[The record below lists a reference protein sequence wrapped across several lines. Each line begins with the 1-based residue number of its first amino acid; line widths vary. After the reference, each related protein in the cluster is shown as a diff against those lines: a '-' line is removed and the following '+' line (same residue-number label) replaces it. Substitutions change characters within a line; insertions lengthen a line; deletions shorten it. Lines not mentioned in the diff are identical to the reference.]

1 MNKKGLI
8 GKIFAVIGIVFLIL
22 LLIAGIT
29 AYQVYNLVNE
39 VKEKAPIIQENIKSL
54 TNGDCTKVKLI
65 ESDINEIKIK
75 ATTACKNPLIK
86 IAVQKIEQIPIKC
99 DQLSTIDEQIAS
111 NLKPIKEICSNQTKV
126 AN

>member
-8 GKIFAVIGIVFLIL
+8 GKIFAVIGIIFLIIL
-22 LLIAGIT
+22 IIAGIT
-29 AYQVYNLVNE
+29 AYQVYSLVTE
-39 VKEKAPIIQENIKSL
+39 VQEKAPVIQENIKSL
-54 TNGDCTKVKLI
+54 TNGDCTKVKPI
-65 ESDINEIKIK
+65 ETDINEIKTK

-86 IAVQKIEQIPIKC
+86 IAVQKIEQVPIKC

-111 NLKPIKEICSNQTKV
+111 NLKPIKEICNNQTKI